1 MKAMPGF
8 ALTAEKAPRPIFGRA
23 LLVAALLHLLVILL
37 PGSDLLPRTPEPV
50 VLDLVLERVPDRPP
64 LPQQLA
70 PIEQPQS
77 AVADTVSAAEP
88 RSEPEPATETAR
100 PAPPR
105 DRPRLNLDLTGLDRA
120 LEQQDATSRIGRLT
134 GGATRSA
141 EEAAY
146 LRAWRQR
153 VERIGNAN
161 YPGGGV
167 EGQLRM
173 LVVINADGTLVDAR
187 LLTSSGVPALDAAAL
202 RIVRLSAPFPAFPV
216 ELRRRFDQLEI
227 LRSWQF
233 TRRGARIEH

>member
-1 MKAMPGF
+1 MTPMHSLAF
-8 ALTAEKAPRPIFGRA
+8 ASERSRPMFGRA
-23 LLVAALLHLLVILL
+23 LLVAVLLHLLIMLL
-37 PGSDLLPRTPEPV
+37 PGSDLLPRTPAPV
-50 VLDLVLERVPDRPP
+50 VLDLVLERVTDQPAPP
-64 LPQQLA
+64 LA
-70 PIEQPQS
+70 PKEQTET
-77 AVADTVSAAEP
+77 AVTNAVSAEET
-88 RSEPEPATETAR
+88 RREPATEAAR

-105 DRPRLNLDLTGLDRA
+105 DRPRLNLDLTALDKA
-120 LEQQDATSRIGRLT
+120 LEQQDATSRVGRLT
-134 GGATRSA
+134 GGAAHSA
-141 EEAAY
+141 VEAAY

-173 LVVINADGTLVDAR
+173 LVVINADGSLVDAR
-187 LLTSSGVPALDAAAL
+187 VLSSSGVAALDAAAL

>member
-1 MKAMPGF
+1 MTPMHGLAF
-8 ALTAEKAPRPIFGRA
+8 AGERAPRPGFGRA
-23 LLVAALLHLLVILL
+23 LLVAVLLHLLILLL
-37 PGSDLLPRTPEPV
+37 PGSDLLPRTPAPV
-50 VLDLVLERVPDRPP
+50 VLDLVLERVTDQPAPP
-64 LPQQLA
+64 LA
-70 PIEQPQS
+70 PTEQTQT
-77 AVADTVSAAEP
+77 VVTDADSAARP
-88 RSEPEPATETAR
+88 RSEPAPAIETAR

-105 DRPRLNLDLTGLDRA
+105 DRPRLNLDLTALDQA
-120 LEQQDATSRIGRLT
+120 LEQQDAASRVGRLT
-134 GGATRSA
+134 GGASHSA
-141 EEAAY
+141 VEAAY

-187 LLTSSGVPALDAAAL
+187 VLSSSGVAALDAAAL